1 MVCLFYRPIKSFV
14 FIPFSSYFSWV
25 QCKHRFGIFF
35 PLERLERLLECYTVR
50 VLILKGMNKY
60 NWLTWLKSGSQMN
73 KFVNSFFPAVFRGN
87 LVCPK
92 CLIEWASILDTNQ
105 GTTRTYIFI
114 TLAKT
119 IFFCREIFAIRL
131 LHQEAC
137 SCLCFTVS
145 HAAMSWKFR
154 KTIFPTVEFDR
165 FDVRINNSK

>member
-1 MVCLFYRPIKSFV
+1 
-14 FIPFSSYFSWV
+14 
-25 QCKHRFGIFF
+25 
-35 PLERLERLLECYTVR
+35 
-50 VLILKGMNKY
+50 MNKC
-60 NWLTWLKSGSQMN
+60 NWLTLLKSGSQMN
-73 KFVNSFFPAVFRGN
+73 KFVDIFFSPVLSGN
-87 LVCPK
+87 LFCPK
-92 CLIEWASILDTNQ
+92 YLIEWASISETNQ

-119 IFFCREIFAIRL
+119 IFFCCEIFAIRL

-165 FDVRINNSK
+165 FDIRIVIQNNGKLDHISTIYHISDYYYLATRRNTQRQPDYLFQPSNSRLLKNNVHH